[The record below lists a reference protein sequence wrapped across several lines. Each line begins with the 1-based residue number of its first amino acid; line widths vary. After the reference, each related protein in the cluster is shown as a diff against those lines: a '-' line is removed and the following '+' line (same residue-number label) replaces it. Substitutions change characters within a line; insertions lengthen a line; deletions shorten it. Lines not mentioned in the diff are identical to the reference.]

1 MDQRSEPVL
10 PDPWHDP
17 EFSRVRGDHKP
28 VGDSRSGLHCNAL
41 GRSSPPG
48 WPGARTLFLILVLAS
63 VWLGLLLDPMLGPIM
78 LSLLMA
84 VGLTLAVVV
93 AAMGLGW
100 MGIGLFAAGDRVIGW
115 FRESTQWP
123 ED

>member
-1 MDQRSEPVL
+1 MDQRYEPVL

-17 EFSRVRGDHKP
+17 EFSRVRGDHKL
-28 VGDSRSGLHCNAL
+28 VGGSRSSDIHGAPSRRASPV
-41 GRSSPPG
+41 RSG
-48 WPGARTLFLILVLAS
+48 TQTLILTLVLAS

-84 VGLTLAVVV
+84 LGLTLAILV

-100 MGIGLFAAGDRVIGW
+100 MDIGLFAAGDRIVAW
-115 FRESTQWP
+115 LRESTQWP
-123 ED
+123 KD